1 MVVAFPW
8 RKNEVDPKMD
18 GERLKSE
25 VVTMDKEYKE
35 RLETEEHV
43 PVLKRVYISRENLEE
58 FGFTARCPGLRH
70 CLGEQRDKRTR
81 KTVAGGSKSS

>member
-8 RKNEVDPKMD
+8 HKNEVDPKMD
-18 GERLKSE
+18 GERLKGE

-43 PVLKRVYISRENLEE
+43 PVLKRVYISLENLEE
-58 FGFTARCPGLRH
+58 FGFTAQCPGWTSLFR
-70 CLGEQRDKRTR
+70 
-81 KTVAGGSKSS
+81 